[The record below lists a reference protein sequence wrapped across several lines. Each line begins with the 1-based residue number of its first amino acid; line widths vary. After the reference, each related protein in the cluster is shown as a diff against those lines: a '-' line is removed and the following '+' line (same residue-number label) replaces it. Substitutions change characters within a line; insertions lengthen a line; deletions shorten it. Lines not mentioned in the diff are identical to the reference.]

1 MRISN
6 LYNNISTNLTFK
18 FIYNKRNQM
27 IGYGTKLISF
37 KDMGINRNEIKEKFD
52 TLNEFYLN
60 RSEMVD
66 DETFS
71 YLQKWGLTD
80 V

>member
-1 MRISN
+1 
-6 LYNNISTNLTFK
+6 
-18 FIYNKRNQM
+18 M
-27 IGYGTKLISF
+27 IVYETKLISF

-66 DETFS
+66 DETLS
-71 YLQKWGLTD
+71 YLLKWGLID
-80 V
+80 G